1 MKNWVIRWLELSIS
15 AVISST
21 AGMTWSGWKNSSESI
36 GKISR
41 ISFRSEVEDGKVV
54 HGGLDFKGVSKKEG
68 GVTMTA
74 EEFKKVLHNGET
86 DTVEFKSWVNARNQK
101 EIISL
106 AVDELIAFANCKG
119 GTVYFGV
126 EDRPVE
132 VTGCDRDYDGQRILE
147 GIYDK
152 TRPSLF
158 AEIEDFEYEGKV
170 VIAISVKSDGKTYT
184 TTDGRCL
191 KRLGKNSKPL
201 YPDELSNVYS
211 SIQTPDFSGRIINE
225 STLDDVNKLEVYCL
239 KEKLRVRDSKS
250 TLPDL
255 DDNDFLRDLQL
266 VKYDGNVE
274 RLTVAGLLFVG
285 KETSIQRLL
294 PQAEVIYLH
303 YSSDNLEE
311 YDARLDL
318 KIPLIS
324 VIDKLTERVQAN
336 SKIENIQVGVFRL
349 EVEEF
354 PERVFQEALLNAVSH
369 RDYQSNAAIYVKQYP
384 DRIVIENPG
393 GFLDGITENN
403 IITHPSVP
411 RNKLIAETLQN
422 LKYVQRT
429 GQGVDIIFKDMVS
442 MGKPYPRYRDF
453 NDAVSLTIFSTIDNK
468 KFVKFIAEIQDKNS
482 KIMSLA
488 EMMILRDLMDNRK
501 EQLSALTEVVQKSLD
516 ETKKSCNELINN
528 GLIEIVGKEYMLT
541 AKAYE
546 ALKSDVEYT
555 RDKTIQYIK
564 AKNMILEYLQSDNK
578 ITSAKIQEMCGF
590 TKQQAR
596 IVTDKMRNEGVL
608 QICKHGNKSYYCK
621 L

>member
-1 MKNWVIRWLELSIS
+1 MKV
-15 AVISST
+15 
-21 AGMTWSGWKNSSESI
+21 
-36 GKISR
+36 
-41 ISFRSEVEDGKVV
+41 
-54 HGGLDFKGVSKKEG
+54 
-68 GVTMTA
+68 
-74 EEFKKVLHNGET
+74 EEFKEILDKGET
-86 DTVEFKSWVNARNQK
+86 DTVEFKSWIKAKNQK

-106 AVDELIAFANCKG
+106 AVDELIAFANYKG

-126 EDRPVE
+126 EDNPIE
-132 VTGCDRDYDGQRILE
+132 VTGCDRNYDSQRIIE

-158 AEIEDFEYEGKV
+158 TEIEDFEYNGKL

-211 SIQTPDFSGRIINE
+211 SIQNPDFSGRVISE
-225 STLDDVNKLEVYCL
+225 STLDDVNKLEVYRL

-266 VKYDGNVE
+266 TKFDGNVE
-274 RLTVAGLLFVG
+274 RLTIAGLLFVG
-285 KETSIQRLL
+285 KEVSIQRML

-303 YSSDNLEE
+303 YSANNLEE

-318 KIPLIS
+318 KTPLINI
-324 VIDKLTERVQAN
+324 IDKLTERVQAYG
-336 SKIENIQVGVFRL
+336 KIENVQIGLFRL
-349 EVEEF
+349 EIEEF
-354 PERVFQEALLNAVSH
+354 PERVFQEALLNALSH

-429 GQGVDIIFKDMVS
+429 GQGVDIMFKDMVS
-442 MGKPYPRYRDF
+442 LGKPYPRYKSF
-453 NDAVSLTIFSTIDNK
+453 NDAVSLTIYNAIDNTE
-468 KFVKFIAEIQDKNS
+468 FVKFIVETQEKNS
-482 KIMSLA
+482 EIMSLA

-501 EQLSALTEVVQKSLD
+501 ESLSVLSDTVQKSLD
-516 ETKKSCNELINN
+516 ETKKSCNKLITN
-528 GLIEIVGKEYMLT
+528 GLIEIVGKQYMLT
-541 AKAYE
+541 AKVYE
-546 ALKSDVEYT
+546 VLKSDIEYT

-564 AKNMILEYLQSDNK
+564 AKNMIMDYLEMESNDK

-596 IVTDKMRNEGVL
+596 STIDKMRKEGIL
-608 QICKHGNKSYYCK
+608 DICKHGKYSYYVK
-621 L
+621 I

>member
-1 MKNWVIRWLELSIS
+1 MR
-15 AVISST
+15 
-21 AGMTWSGWKNSSESI
+21 
-36 GKISR
+36 
-41 ISFRSEVEDGKVV
+41 
-54 HGGLDFKGVSKKEG
+54 EG
-68 GVTMTA
+68 DRTMTT
-74 EEFKKVLHNGET
+74 EEFKKILDKGET
-86 DTVEFKSWVNARNQK
+86 DTVEFKSWVKARSQK

-106 AVDELIAFANCKG
+106 AVDELIAFANHKG

-126 EDRPVE
+126 EDQPIE
-132 VTGCDRDYDGQRILE
+132 VTGCSRDYDSQRIIE

-158 AEIEDFEYEGKV
+158 TEIYDFEYEGKL
-170 VIAISVKSDGKTYT
+170 VIAISVKADGKTYT

-191 KRLGKNSKPL
+191 KRLGRNSKPL

-211 SIQTPDFSGRIINE
+211 SNQNPDFSGRIINE
-225 STLDDVNKLEVYCL
+225 STLDDVNKLEVYSL
-239 KEKLRVRDSKS
+239 KEKLKVRDSRS

-255 DDNDFLRDLQL
+255 EDNDFLRDLQL
-266 VKYDGNVE
+266 TKYDGDVE

-285 KETSIQRLL
+285 KEKSIQRLL

-303 YSSDNLEE
+303 YSADNLEE
-311 YDARLDL
+311 YDARLDMKL
-318 KIPLIS
+318 PLIN
-324 VIDKLTERVQAN
+324 VIDKLTERIRAY
-336 SKIENIQVGVFRL
+336 SKIENIQVGLFRL
-349 EVEEF
+349 EVEDF
-354 PERVFQEALLNAVSH
+354 PEKVFQEALLNALSH
-369 RDYQSNAAIYVKQYP
+369 RDYQSNAAVYVKQYP

-429 GQGVDIIFKDMVS
+429 GQGVDIIFKEMIS
-442 MGKPYPRYRDF
+442 MGKPYPKYKSF
-453 NDAVSLTIFSTIDNK
+453 NDAVSLTIFSAIDHTE
-468 KFVKFIAEIQDKNS
+468 FIKFITEVQEKNS
-482 KIMSLA
+482 RIMPLA

-501 EQLSALTEVVQKSLD
+501 EPLSMLAGTIQKSLD
-516 ETKKSCNELINN
+516 ETKRSCNELIND

-541 AKAYE
+541 AKVYE

-564 AKNMILEYLQSDNK
+564 AKNMILEYLQSNK
-578 ITSAKIQEMCGF
+578 SNSRITSAKIQEMCGF

-596 IVTDKMRNEGVL
+596 GVIDKMRGEGL
-608 QICKHGNKSYYCK
+608 LKIHNHGKKSYYEK

>member
-1 MKNWVIRWLELSIS
+1 
-15 AVISST
+15 
-21 AGMTWSGWKNSSESI
+21 MT
-36 GKISR
+36 
-41 ISFRSEVEDGKVV
+41 
-54 HGGLDFKGVSKKEG
+54 
-68 GVTMTA
+68 T
-74 EEFKKVLHNGET
+74 EEFKKILDKGET
-86 DTVEFKSWVNARNQK
+86 DTVEFKSWVKARSQK

-106 AVDELIAFANCKG
+106 AVDELIAFANHKG

-126 EDRPVE
+126 EDQPIE
-132 VTGCDRDYDGQRILE
+132 VTGCSRDYDSQRIIE

-152 TRPSLF
+152 SRPSLF
-158 AEIEDFEYEGKV
+158 TEIYDFEYEGKL
-170 VIAISVKSDGKTYT
+170 VIAISVKADGKTYT

-191 KRLGKNSKPL
+191 KRLGRNSKPL

-211 SIQTPDFSGRIINE
+211 SNQNPDFSGRIINE
-225 STLDDVNKLEVYCL
+225 STLDDVNKLEVYSL
-239 KEKLRVRDSKS
+239 KEKLKVRDSRS

-255 DDNDFLRDLQL
+255 EDNDFLRDLQL
-266 VKYDGNVE
+266 TKYDGNVE

-285 KETSIQRLL
+285 KEKSIQRLL

-303 YSSDNLEE
+303 YSADNLEE
-311 YDARLDL
+311 YDARLDMKL
-318 KIPLIS
+318 PLIN
-324 VIDKLTERVQAN
+324 VIDKLTERIRAY
-336 SKIENIQVGVFRL
+336 SKIENIQVGLFRL
-349 EVEEF
+349 EVEDF
-354 PERVFQEALLNAVSH
+354 PEKVFQEALLNALSH
-369 RDYQSNAAIYVKQYP
+369 RDYQSNAAVYVKQYP

-429 GQGVDIIFKDMVS
+429 GQGVDIIFKEMIS
-442 MGKPYPRYRDF
+442 MGKPYPKYKSF
-453 NDAVSLTIFSTIDNK
+453 NDAVSLTIFSAIDHTE
-468 KFVKFIAEIQDKNS
+468 FIKFITEVQEKNS
-482 KIMSLA
+482 RIMPLA

-501 EQLSALTEVVQKSLD
+501 EPLSMLAGTIQKSLD
-516 ETKKSCNELINN
+516 ETKRSCNELIND

-541 AKAYE
+541 AKVYE

-564 AKNMILEYLQSDNK
+564 AKNMILEYLQSNK
-578 ITSAKIQEMCGF
+578 SNSRITSAKIQEMCGF

-596 IVTDKMRNEGVL
+596 GVIDKMRGEGL
-608 QICKHGNKSYYCK
+608 LKIHNHGKKSYYEK

>member
-1 MKNWVIRWLELSIS
+1 
-15 AVISST
+15 
-21 AGMTWSGWKNSSESI
+21 MT
-36 GKISR
+36 
-41 ISFRSEVEDGKVV
+41 
-54 HGGLDFKGVSKKEG
+54 
-68 GVTMTA
+68 T
-74 EEFKKVLHNGET
+74 EEFKKILDKGET
-86 DTVEFKSWVNARNQK
+86 DTVEFKSWVKARSQK

-106 AVDELIAFANCKG
+106 AVDELIAFANHKG

-126 EDRPVE
+126 EDQPIE
-132 VTGCDRDYDGQRILE
+132 VTGCSRDYDSQRIIE

-158 AEIEDFEYEGKV
+158 TEIYDFEYEGKL
-170 VIAISVKSDGKTYT
+170 VIAISVKADGKTYT

-191 KRLGKNSKPL
+191 KRLGRNSKPL

-211 SIQTPDFSGRIINE
+211 SNQNPDFSGRIINE
-225 STLDDVNKLEVYCL
+225 STLDDVNKLEVYSL
-239 KEKLRVRDSKS
+239 KEKLKVRDSRS

-255 DDNDFLRDLQL
+255 EDNDFLRDLQL
-266 VKYDGNVE
+266 TKYDGNVE

-285 KETSIQRLL
+285 KEKSIQRLL

-303 YSSDNLEE
+303 YSADNLEE
-311 YDARLDL
+311 YDARLDMKL
-318 KIPLIS
+318 PVNN
-324 VIDKLTERVQAN
+324 VIDKLTERIRAY
-336 SKIENIQVGVFRL
+336 SKIENIQVGLFRL
-349 EVEEF
+349 EVEDF
-354 PERVFQEALLNAVSH
+354 PEKVFQEALLNALSH
-369 RDYQSNAAIYVKQYP
+369 RDYQSNAAVYVKQYP

-429 GQGVDIIFKDMVS
+429 GQGVDIIFKEMIS
-442 MGKPYPRYRDF
+442 MGKPYPKYKSF
-453 NDAVSLTIFSTIDNK
+453 NDAVSLTIFSAIDHTE
-468 KFVKFIAEIQDKNS
+468 FIKFITEVQEKNS
-482 KIMSLA
+482 RIMPLA

-501 EQLSALTEVVQKSLD
+501 EPLSMLAGTIQKSLD
-516 ETKKSCNELINN
+516 ETKRSCNELIND

-541 AKAYE
+541 AKVYE

-564 AKNMILEYLQSDNK
+564 AKNMILEYLQSNK
-578 ITSAKIQEMCGF
+578 SNSRITSAKIQEMCGF

-596 IVTDKMRNEGVL
+596 GVIDKMRGEGL
-608 QICKHGNKSYYCK
+608 LKIHNHGKKSYYEK

>member
-1 MKNWVIRWLELSIS
+1 
-15 AVISST
+15 
-21 AGMTWSGWKNSSESI
+21 MT
-36 GKISR
+36 
-41 ISFRSEVEDGKVV
+41 
-54 HGGLDFKGVSKKEG
+54 
-68 GVTMTA
+68 T
-74 EEFKKVLHNGET
+74 EEFKKILDKGET
-86 DTVEFKSWVNARNQK
+86 DTVEFKSWVKARSQK

-106 AVDELIAFANCKG
+106 AVDELIAFANHKG

-126 EDRPVE
+126 EDQPIE
-132 VTGCDRDYDGQRILE
+132 VTGCSRDYDSQRIIE

-158 AEIEDFEYEGKV
+158 TEIYDFEYEGKL
-170 VIAISVKSDGKTYT
+170 VIAISVKADGKTYT

-191 KRLGKNSKPL
+191 KRLGRNSKPL

-211 SIQTPDFSGRIINE
+211 SNQNPDFSGRIINE
-225 STLDDVNKLEVYCL
+225 STLDDVNKLEVYSL
-239 KEKLRVRDSKS
+239 KEKLKVRDSRS

-255 DDNDFLRDLQL
+255 EDNDFLRDLQL
-266 VKYDGNVE
+266 TKYDGDVE

-285 KETSIQRLL
+285 KEKSIQRLL

-303 YSSDNLEE
+303 YSADNLEE
-311 YDARLDL
+311 YDARLDMKL
-318 KIPLIS
+318 PLIN
-324 VIDKLTERVQAN
+324 VIDKLTERIRAY
-336 SKIENIQVGVFRL
+336 SKIENIQVGLFRL
-349 EVEEF
+349 EVEDF
-354 PERVFQEALLNAVSH
+354 PEKVFQEALLNALSH
-369 RDYQSNAAIYVKQYP
+369 RDYQSNAAVYVKQYP

-429 GQGVDIIFKDMVS
+429 GQGVDIIFKEMIS
-442 MGKPYPRYRDF
+442 MGKPYPKYKSF
-453 NDAVSLTIFSTIDNK
+453 NDAVSLTIFSAIDHTEFI
-468 KFVKFIAEIQDKNS
+468 KFVTEVQEKNS
-482 KIMSLA
+482 RIMPLA

-501 EQLSALTEVVQKSLD
+501 EPLSLLACTIQKSLD
-516 ETKKSCNELINN
+516 ETKRSCNELIND

-541 AKAYE
+541 AKVYE

-564 AKNMILEYLQSDNK
+564 AKNMILEYLQSNK
-578 ITSAKIQEMCGF
+578 SNSRITSAKIQEMCGF

-596 IVTDKMRNEGVL
+596 GVIDKMRGEGL
-608 QICKHGNKSYYCK
+608 LKIHNHGKKSYYEK

>member
-1 MKNWVIRWLELSIS
+1 
-15 AVISST
+15 
-21 AGMTWSGWKNSSESI
+21 MT
-36 GKISR
+36 
-41 ISFRSEVEDGKVV
+41 
-54 HGGLDFKGVSKKEG
+54 
-68 GVTMTA
+68 T
-74 EEFKKVLHNGET
+74 EEFKKILDKGET
-86 DTVEFKSWVNARNQK
+86 DTVEFKSWVKARSQK

-106 AVDELIAFANCKG
+106 AVDELIAFANHKG

-126 EDRPVE
+126 EDQPIE
-132 VTGCDRDYDGQRILE
+132 VTGCSRDYDSQRIIE

-158 AEIEDFEYEGKV
+158 TEIYDFEYEGKL
-170 VIAISVKSDGKTYT
+170 VIAISVKADGKTYT

-191 KRLGKNSKPL
+191 KRLGRNSKPL

-211 SIQTPDFSGRIINE
+211 SNQNPDFSGRIINE
-225 STLDDVNKLEVYCL
+225 STLDDVNKLEVYSL
-239 KEKLRVRDSKS
+239 KEKLKVRDSRS

-255 DDNDFLRDLQL
+255 EDNDFLRDLQL
-266 VKYDGNVE
+266 TKYDGNVE

-285 KETSIQRLL
+285 KEKSIQRLL

-303 YSSDNLEE
+303 YSADNLEE
-311 YDARLDL
+311 YVARLDMKL
-318 KIPLIS
+318 PLIN
-324 VIDKLTERVQAN
+324 VIDKLTERIRAY
-336 SKIENIQVGVFRL
+336 SKIENIQVGLFRL
-349 EVEEF
+349 EVEDF
-354 PERVFQEALLNAVSH
+354 PEKVFQEALLNALSH
-369 RDYQSNAAIYVKQYP
+369 RDYQSNAAVYVKQYP

-429 GQGVDIIFKDMVS
+429 GQGVDIIFKEMIS
-442 MGKPYPRYRDF
+442 MGKPYPKYKSF
-453 NDAVSLTIFSTIDNK
+453 NDAVSLTIFSAIDHTE
-468 KFVKFIAEIQDKNS
+468 FIKFITEVQEKNS
-482 KIMSLA
+482 RIMPLA

-501 EQLSALTEVVQKSLD
+501 EPLSMLAGTIQKSLD
-516 ETKKSCNELINN
+516 ETKRSCNELIND

-541 AKAYE
+541 AKVYE

-564 AKNMILEYLQSDNK
+564 AKNMILEYLQSNK
-578 ITSAKIQEMCGF
+578 SNSRITSAKMQEMCGF

-596 IVTDKMRNEGVL
+596 GVIDKMRGEGL
-608 QICKHGNKSYYCK
+608 LKIHNHGKKSYYEK

>member
-1 MKNWVIRWLELSIS
+1 MR
-15 AVISST
+15 
-21 AGMTWSGWKNSSESI
+21 
-36 GKISR
+36 
-41 ISFRSEVEDGKVV
+41 
-54 HGGLDFKGVSKKEG
+54 EG
-68 GVTMTA
+68 DRTMTT
-74 EEFKKVLHNGET
+74 EEFKKILDKGET
-86 DTVEFKSWVNARNQK
+86 DTVEFKSWVKARSQK

-106 AVDELIAFANCKG
+106 AVDELIAFANHKG

-126 EDRPVE
+126 EDQPIE
-132 VTGCDRDYDGQRILE
+132 VTGCSRDYDSQRIIE

-158 AEIEDFEYEGKV
+158 TEIYDFEYEGKL
-170 VIAISVKSDGKTYT
+170 VIAISVKADGKTYT

-191 KRLGKNSKPL
+191 KRLGRNSKPL

-211 SIQTPDFSGRIINE
+211 SNQNPDFSGRIINE
-225 STLDDVNKLEVYCL
+225 STLDDVNKLEVYSL
-239 KEKLRVRDSKS
+239 KEKLKVRDSRS

-255 DDNDFLRDLQL
+255 EDNDFLRDLQL
-266 VKYDGNVE
+266 TKYDGDVE

-285 KETSIQRLL
+285 KEKSIQRLL

-303 YSSDNLEE
+303 YSADNLEE
-311 YDARLDL
+311 YDARLDMKL
-318 KIPLIS
+318 PLIN
-324 VIDKLTERVQAN
+324 VIDKLTERIRAY
-336 SKIENIQVGVFRL
+336 SKIENIQVGLFRL
-349 EVEEF
+349 EVEDF
-354 PERVFQEALLNAVSH
+354 PEKVFQEALLNALSH
-369 RDYQSNAAIYVKQYP
+369 RDYQSNAAVYVKQYP

-429 GQGVDIIFKDMVS
+429 GQGVDIIFKEMVS
-442 MGKPYPRYRDF
+442 MGKPYPKYKSF
-453 NDAVSLTIFSTIDNK
+453 NDAVSLTIFSTIDHTEFI
-468 KFVKFIAEIQDKNS
+468 KFVTEVQEKNS
-482 KIMSLA
+482 RIMPLA

-501 EQLSALTEVVQKSLD
+501 EPLSLLACTIQKSLD
-516 ETKKSCNELINN
+516 ETKRSCNELIND

-541 AKAYE
+541 AKVYE

-564 AKNMILEYLQSDNK
+564 AKNMILEYLQSNK
-578 ITSAKIQEMCGF
+578 SNSRITSAKIQEMCGF

-596 IVTDKMRNEGVL
+596 GVIDKMRGEGL
-608 QICKHGNKSYYCK
+608 LKIHNHGKKSYYEK